1 MKRTYS
7 GMMLVVLAVL
17 MMSACN
23 NTADIEEKNIAAA
36 HSAPEEIRQNVDE
49 AYENIE
55 KADEKTDEKT
65 GLADEKTGLTEE
77 ISEEISEE
85 IEAGVIEKSTE
96 DLTEEAAINNKEAAI
111 NNEETGDTQ
120 EMIID
125 VGGQSFQVTLYDN
138 ETVRVLLERLPLT
151 LSMNELHGNEKFYNL
166 DEALPTNSENVG
178 SIQTGDIMLFG
189 SDCLVLFFDDF
200 GTSYNYTRIGHI
212 EDEDAFVNALTDG
225 TVEVTFH
232 TGE

>member
-1 MKRTYS
+1 MKRTYI
-7 GMMLVVLAVL
+7 GMILMVLAVF

-49 AYENIE
+49 A
-55 KADEKTDEKT
+55 DEKT
-65 GLADEKTGLTEE
+65 GITEE
-77 ISEEISEE
+77 IS
-85 IEAGVIEKSTE
+85 K
-96 DLTEEAAINNKEAAI
+96 
-111 NNEETGDTQ
+111 ETGDTQ

-138 ETVRVLLERLPLT
+138 ETVRVLLERLPMT

-200 GTSYNYTRIGHI
+200 GTSYNYTRIGHVQ
-212 EDEDAFVNALTDG
+212 DEDAFVNALTGG

-232 TGE
+232 AGE

>member
-1 MKRTYS
+1 MKRTYI
-7 GMMLVVLAVL
+7 GMMLVVLAIL
-17 MMSACN
+17 TMSACN

-55 KADEKTDEKT
+55 KADEKTRIPYEKT
-65 GLADEKTGLTEE
+65 GITEE

-85 IEAGVIEKSTE
+85 IQEGVIEKSTG
-96 DLTEEAAINNKEAAI
+96 DFTEEAAINNKEAAI

-125 VGGQSFQVTLYDN
+125 VGGQSFQITLYDN
-138 ETVRVLLERLPLT
+138 ETVRVLLERLPMT

-166 DEALPTNSENVG
+166 DEELPTNSENVG

-200 GTSYNYTRIGHI
+200 GTSYNYTRIGHVQ
-212 EDEDAFVNALTDG
+212 DEDAFVNALTGG

-232 TGE
+232 AGE